1 MAERNSS
8 STLSEDVTSIISLSY
23 QIEAILAGAASLLEE
38 HVLNAPGDRQGQMFN
53 ALQLVELAAGKAKQI
68 YCGGDDLKISARLKA
83 LEVAE
88 VCHG

>member
-8 STLSEDVTSIISLSY
+8 STLSEDVASVISPSY

-38 HVLNAPGDRQGQMFN
+38 YVVNGPGDQGQMFN
-53 ALQLVELAAGKAKQI
+53 ALQLVELAMDKAKQI
-68 YCGGDDLKISARLKA
+68 YRGGDDLKISARIKA
-83 LEVAE
+83 LEGAE